1 MKKAKRPS
9 PPPKPSLNP
18 PLKKMRDSAIEAAHA
33 AGAVLAKYFGQSE
46 RRLRIREKPGAGL
59 VTNADVEAEA
69 IALKVLKRGF
79 PGFKYLTEESAP
91 DVAASVGP
99 ARWVLDPLDG
109 TTNFVHR
116 FPMFCVS
123 IGAEW
128 HGEVVVGVI
137 YHPILR
143 DTYVAVRGQ
152 GAYLLQQPGGGRA
165 SRVRRLKLECSRT
178 ARLEDALLT
187 TGFTYGKS
195 DWLKMEM
202 HAFQRLSGIAR
213 AVRRPGSAA
222 LDLAYTARG
231 VFDGFWER
239 RLSPW
244 DVAAGSLLV
253 QEAGGTVTDF
263 GGNRFHIE
271 HREILAAGPK
281 LHPLLRQVIAPEFC
295 ALDGR

>member
-1 MKKAKRPS
+1 MTTRSRVPA
-9 PPPKPSLNP
+9 P
-18 PLKKMRDSAIEAAHA
+18 PLKKMRDSAIEAAHS
-33 AGAVLAKYFGQSE
+33 AGEILAKYFGQSE
-46 RRLRIREKPGAGL
+46 RKLRIREKPGAGL
-59 VTNADVEAEA
+59 VTNADVEAERA
-69 IALKVLKRGF
+69 ALKVLKRDF
-79 PGFKYLTEESAP
+79 RDFKYLTEESAP
-91 DVAASVGP
+91 DVSASQGP

-128 HGEVVVGVI
+128 HGQVVVGVI

-152 GAYLLQQPGGGRA
+152 GAYLLQQPAGRQ
-165 SRVRRLKLECSRT
+165 SSVRKLKLQCSRT
-178 ARLEDALLT
+178 ARLEDALLS

-202 HAFQRLSGIAR
+202 QAFQRLSSIAR

-244 DVAAGSLLV
+244 DVAAGSLLIE
-253 QEAGGTVTDF
+253 EAGGVVTDF
-263 GGNRFHIE
+263 GGNAFHVE
-271 HREILAAGPK
+271 YKEILAGGAK
-281 LHPLLRQVIAPEFC
+281 IHRLLRQVIAPEFC
-295 ALDGR
+295 VLEGR